1 DRRRRKPSNRLL
13 KAIKARNLN
22 TENLQ
27 VLALADGAFF
37 TADQAKAIVGAISFR
52 GGDGQR
58 QAAIWLYPRLV
69 DRSNF
74 NVVLDAIPYPLER
87 QGGRAGPWAPC
98 VTP

>member
-1 DRRRRKPSNRLL
+1 MPKQDFDRLL
-13 KAIKARNLN
+13 KAIKARNFN
-22 TENLQ
+22 NEKLQ

-37 TADQAKAIVGAISFR
+37 TANQAKAIVGAISFR

-74 NVVLDAIPYPLER
+74 SEGLHAIPYPLDR